1 MQVRI
6 NKVKKSF
13 SIICLIAILVGMFVS
28 CGDDSSPSL
37 KDRIK
42 NIINRENL
50 EYRKDLKSANIILRK
65 EAIEYF
71 TNNPDNAVADYL
83 LKALADKSPIIKIVA
98 IRAVG
103 SNEIEKAID
112 SLVQSL
118 SSSDKEVVR
127 ESIVALGKIGEEKRT
142 PGELIAFLSNE
153 NYQLEAIWA
162 LGTIGEKSAIPP
174 LTELLSSGDKYVVY
188 NATMA
193 LKKIR

>member
-1 MQVRI
+1 MNR
-6 NKVKKSF
+6 VKKSF

-42 NIINRENL
+42 NIINKKNL
-50 EYRKDLKSANIILRK
+50 EYREDLRSANIILRK

-71 TNNPDNAVADYL
+71 TNNPDSAVAEYL
-83 LKALADKSPIIKIVA
+83 LKALADKSPIIRIVA

-127 ESIVALGKIGEEKRT
+127 ASIVALGKIGEEKRT
-142 PGELIAFLSNE
+142 LGELIGFLSNE

-162 LGTIGEKSAIPP
+162 LGTIGDKSAIPP